1 LHQLKLL
8 VFQNIINVQQ
18 TSFSVLADIVSV
30 KRAFVTECETAEIIL
45 MNKAV
50 SHAFQGDASVLPANF
65 NVTTMYVNLF
75 FPLNLN
81 QFINNLRIMKKI
93 ELYYELK
100 SIFELSPSFIQ
111 INAVLYCIS

>member
-1 LHQLKLL
+1 MLADYHMENCILIHYFDLTIFEGGYQTLHQLKLL

-18 TSFSVLADIVSV
+18 TSFSVLVDIVSV
-30 KRAFVTECETAEIIL
+30 KRAFVMECETAEIIL

-75 FPLNLN
+75 FLSSLLKRSCSD
-81 QFINNLRIMKKI
+81 FLKK
-93 ELYYELK
+93 
-100 SIFELSPSFIQ
+100 
-111 INAVLYCIS
+111 NV